1 MIKKRQLTGQTPLD
15 DISGLIP
22 AGIKTRNELN
32 ALEAENIRK
41 SVIFY
46 LAVKPT
52 VRQAPFTLK
61 WIYTLHRQMFGEV
74 WQWAG
79 TRRRTELNL
88 GVPAYRIDLELQEML
103 NNLVYWSEQT
113 QMDGTEQSVRLHHRA
128 VSIHPFLNGNGR

>member
-52 VRQAPFTLK
+52 VWRSCNQKNIHFT
-61 WIYTLHRQMFGEV
+61 
-74 WQWAG
+74 A
-79 TRRRTELNL
+79 
-88 GVPAYRIDLELQEML
+88 
-103 NNLVYWSEQT
+103 
-113 QMDGTEQSVRLHHRA
+113 
-128 VSIHPFLNGNGR
+128 